1 MNFKNKNTK
10 IQIDG
15 ILVVDKPAEWTSH
28 DVVAKVRNTFKLN
41 KLGHAGTLDPI
52 ATGVLI
58 LLSGKA
64 TKSSNK
70 LMADEKEYLF
80 TIKFGESTDTQDIT
94 GKILNKTENPPPLSA
109 DAIEEILKE
118 FRGEISQI
126 PPMFSAIKIKG
137 KKLYELGR
145 KGIVI
150 KREPKIITIYDLQLE
165 SLDWPFA
172 TIKTVCSKGTYIRTI
187 CNDIGEKAG
196 CGACMQSLIRKRS
209 GNYSIKE
216 AYQLPEILK
225 WSPETFKEK
234 VLPIP

>member
-1 MNFKNKNTK
+1 MNPKKSK

-15 ILVVDKPAEWTSH
+15 ILVVDKPSDWTSH
-28 DVVAKVRNTFKLN
+28 DVVAKVRNSFKLN
-41 KLGHAGTLDPI
+41 KVGHAGTLDPI

-70 LMADEKEYLF
+70 LMAGEKEYLF
-80 TIKFGESTDTQDIT
+80 TIKFGLSTDTQDIT
-94 GKILNKTENPPPLSA
+94 GKTLKETENPTPLSA
-109 DAIEEILKE
+109 EELERILKD

-126 PPMFSAIKIKG
+126 PPMFSAIKVKG

-150 KREPKIITIYDLQLE
+150 EREPKIITIHELTLE
-165 SLDWPFA
+165 SLEWPSA
-172 TIKTVCSKGTYIRTI
+172 TIKAVCSKGTYIRTI

-196 CGACMQSLIRKRS
+196 CGACMEKLIRLRS
-209 GNYSIKE
+209 GNYSIKD
-216 AYQLPEILK
+216 AHQLPEILN
-225 WSPETFKEK
+225 WSPEIFKEK